1 VIQLSKEKIRTELEQ
16 QFASKIDMLES
27 KITALGAKQNSVP
40 QAYQLGLGDVMVS
53 STP

>member
-1 VIQLSKEKIRTELEQ
+1 MIQQSKEKIRAELEQ

-27 KITALGAKQNSVP
+27 KIIALSAKQKSVP
-40 QAYQLGLGDVMVS
+40 QAYQLGDAMVS